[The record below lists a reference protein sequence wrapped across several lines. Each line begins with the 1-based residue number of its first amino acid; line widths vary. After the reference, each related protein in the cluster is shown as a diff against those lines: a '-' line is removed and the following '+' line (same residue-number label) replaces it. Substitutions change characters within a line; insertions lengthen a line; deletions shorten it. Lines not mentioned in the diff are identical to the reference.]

1 MKFLKR
7 KYDDYKEDKAKEKA
21 IDKKIKQA
29 QEGQKIATEKKN
41 LMNMGLSDDEAEFK
55 ARKNL
60 KKANRKE
67 KIDSLASGVGNVV
80 DALSMDVGIDSDL
93 PAKKKSSDSKKKSN
107 SKKKKGKGGGGSN
120 PLNMDLPGFRI

>member
-7 KYDDYKEDKAKEKA
+7 KYAEFKEDKAKEKA
-21 IDKKIKQA
+21 IDKKIKQV
-29 QEGQKIATEKKN
+29 QEGQKIAAEKKN
-41 LMNMGLSDDEAEFK
+41 LINMGLSDDEAEFK

-80 DALSMDVGIDSDL
+80 DALSMEMGVDPDI
-93 PAKKKSSDSKKKSN
+93 PPKKKSSSSKKKGN
-107 SKKKKGKGGGGSN
+107 SKKKKGKGGGGN